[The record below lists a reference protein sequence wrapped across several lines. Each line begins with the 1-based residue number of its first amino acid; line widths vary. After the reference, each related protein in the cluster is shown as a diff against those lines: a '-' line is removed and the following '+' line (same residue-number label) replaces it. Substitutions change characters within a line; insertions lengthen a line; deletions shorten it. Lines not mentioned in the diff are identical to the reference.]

1 MHKTSNTRHE
11 LANKMQSIPA
21 EQIKQA
27 VIRWLDTEDAGLNEL
42 SQNLDSALEQES
54 SLCRSPLSTEEK
66 IAAFNEWVESHR
78 GKNLPL
84 LSDEEISRESMY
96 PDRF

>member
-1 MHKTSNTRHE
+1 MKEVADTRHE
-11 LANKMQSIPA
+11 LANRLQSIPA

-27 VIRWLDTEDAGLNEL
+27 VIRWLDTEDDEL
-42 SQNLDSALEQES
+42 ADLEHSLSLEQES
-54 SLCRSPLSTEEK
+54 SEQQPSLSTAEK

-78 GKNLPL
+78 GQNLPL
-84 LSDEEISRESMY
+84 LSDEDISRESMY

>member
-1 MHKTSNTRHE
+1 MHKASNTRHE
-11 LANKMQSIPA
+11 LANRLKNIPA

-42 SQNLDSALEQES
+42 SKNLALEQES
-54 SLCRSPLSTEEK
+54 SLCHVPLSTEEK

-84 LSDEEISRESMY
+84 LSDKEISRESMY